1 MIQSV
6 SFCQASSIFA
16 RKSSKI
22 VTKCIDNN
30 THLLEQKV
38 PVFVDFPFYD
48 RTCISETKFSKTRV
62 KPVGHIGKL
71 FEHKVSVFLDFM
83 IERTFPK
90 RNYQKR
96 SFLVTFGYAVPVLF
110 RMNISVFEHFFLIL

>member
-30 THLLEQKV
+30 PHLLEQKV
-38 PVFVDFPFYD
+38 PVFVDFL
-48 RTCISETKFSKTRV
+48 R
-62 KPVGHIGKL
+62 
-71 FEHKVSVFLDFM
+71 FM
-83 IERTFPK
+83 IERAFPK
-90 RNYQKR
+90 
-96 SFLVTFGYAVPVLF
+96 
-110 RMNISVFEHFFLIL
+110 EILNNTG